1 MAKRQTTRSRKRSV
15 KRRDGLFVCPRC
27 GFEAAHAAG
36 LGRHR
41 SAIHGVVS
49 KRQRAR
55 SGTVAGK
62 AAGDAHLAQ
71 RVSELERR
79 YDRLL
84 RGLEQV
90 LRRAKQKS

>member
-1 MAKRQTTRSRKRSV
+1 V
-15 KRRDGLFVCPRC
+15 KRRDGLFVCRRC

-55 SGTVAGK
+55 GATLGGK
-62 AAGDAHLAQ
+62 PAGDAQLAK

-79 YDRLL
+79 YDWLL

-90 LRRAKQKS
+90 LRHAKQKS